1 MTRATSEQVEDVL
14 HWTPD
19 DVDAEL
25 LEDICR
31 DWLDMQARLEAAQ
44 RLYDAS
50 TPGLMIGDV
59 LGALEVFRTT
69 MEATDGT

>member
-1 MTRATSEQVEDVL
+1 MCCIGLPTTLTPSSSRTSAAT
-14 HWTPD
+14 
-19 DVDAEL
+19 
-25 LEDICR
+25 
-31 DWLDMQARLEAAQ
+31 AQ